1 MPKGYW
7 IARVDVRDP
16 EGYKEYVAAAKLAF
30 DRFGAKMLARGGSFE
45 HAEGVGRARNVV
57 IEFSSLQVAH
67 DCYHSAEYQAAKIIR
82 QKYADGEIV
91 LVEGI

>member
-16 EGYKEYVAAAKLAF
+16 EGYKDYVAAAKLAF
-30 DRFGAKMLARGGSFE
+30 DRFGAKFLARGGQHE
-45 HAEGVGRARNVV
+45 KAEGQGRDRNVV
-57 IEFSSLQVAH
+57 IEFESLAVAH
-67 DCYHSAEYQAAKIIR
+67 DCYHSHEYQRAAAIR
-82 QKYADGEIV
+82 QKVADGEIV